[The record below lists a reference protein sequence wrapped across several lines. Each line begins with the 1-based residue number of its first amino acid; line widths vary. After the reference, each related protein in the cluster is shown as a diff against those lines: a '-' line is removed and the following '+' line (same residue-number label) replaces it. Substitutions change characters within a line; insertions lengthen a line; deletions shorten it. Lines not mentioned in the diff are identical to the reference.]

1 MAFFISLLWIFYDWE
16 EAMDS
21 LDNMLI
27 PIAITG
33 IIFPLFHLQ
42 RLKYLDMANMAPPE
56 FKDVRKRVFN
66 FDSGRFD
73 YKYFLD
79 QISETYRVSRENQN
93 SLKLRTKYFFRHA
106 IGCAFLRF
114 DKEVGHINVYYYS
127 IPGYTRGGTRAVEK
141 LDKTLEELIRRSLNS

>member
-1 MAFFISLLWIFYDWE
+1 
-16 EAMDS
+16 MDS

-27 PIAITG
+27 PRAITG

-73 YKYFLD
+73 WVNEYF
-79 QISETYRVSRENQN
+79 
-93 SLKLRTKYFFRHA
+93 
-106 IGCAFLRF
+106 
-114 DKEVGHINVYYYS
+114 
-127 IPGYTRGGTRAVEK
+127 GGERNAASG
-141 LDKTLEELIRRSLNS
+141 TLWTNTI